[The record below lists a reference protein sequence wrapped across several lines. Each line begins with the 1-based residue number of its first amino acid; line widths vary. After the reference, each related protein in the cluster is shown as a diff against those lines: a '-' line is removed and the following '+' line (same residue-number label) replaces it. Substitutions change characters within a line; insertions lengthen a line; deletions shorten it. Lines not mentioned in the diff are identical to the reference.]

1 MFDCHA
7 DLLTFIYI
15 NRNNLRKIKDVCK
28 NLYNKNNIT
37 GAIFNLFFMS
47 EKEMEEELGIN
58 KGEIDVINML
68 KIVDC
73 ILKENDILPKN
84 MKYFYGIE
92 GLDYLK
98 NISDIDILYDLGV
111 RSTTI
116 TWNNENKFGGG
127 IKSDSRLSTIGAQL
141 VEKLIEK
148 NIKIDL
154 SHANEKTFFDIVNK
168 CNELKNK
175 GYKPKIFVSHSNLKS
190 VCSNIRNISDE
201 QANIIRKFGG
211 IIGLVEYKKFIS
223 SDDNYEEKFIEH
235 IKHLKELFGD
245 VKNIALSTDD
255 EIFYNKKLEKS
266 NLYNS
271 VEVCEKIKR
280 LLLDNGFKLK
290 EVNAILYENA
300 YRFLYK

>member
-300 YRFLYK
+300 YSFLYK

>member
-15 NRNNLRKIKDVCK
+15 NRNDLTKIKDVCK
-28 NLYNKNNIT
+28 KIYNKKNIT

-47 EKEMEEELGIN
+47 EKEMKDELEIN
-58 KGEIDVINML
+58 KEEIDVINML
-68 KIVDC
+68 KIVDG

-127 IKSDSRLSTIGAQL
+127 TKSDACLSTIGKQL

-168 CNELKNK
+168 CDELKNK

-201 QANIIRKFGG
+201 QVNIIRKFDG

-223 SDDNYEEKFIEH
+223 CDDNYEERFIEH
-235 IKHLKELFGD
+235 IKCLKKLFGD

-255 EIFYNKKLEKS
+255 EIFYNKNLEKS

-271 VEVCEKIKR
+271 VEVGEKTKM
-280 LLLDNGFKLK
+280 LLLDNGFKLE
-290 EVNAILYENA
+290 EVNDILYKNA